1 MGGSTTTARRLR
13 EQRGWS
19 REKLAAEAELS
30 LATIQ
35 RLEAGHFPR
44 VEHLLRVA
52 DALGVGLDELLGRVT
67 GPARAIAEA
76 SEGLGLS
83 SPAPAD
89 GNFRPL

>member
-1 MGGSTTTARRLR
+1 MAEVTTTTRRLR
-13 EQRGWS
+13 ELRGWS

-52 DALGVGLDELLGRVT
+52 DALGVSVDELLGRA
-67 GPARAIAEA
+67 G
-76 SEGLGLS
+76 
-83 SPAPAD
+83 SPM
-89 GNFRPL
+89 R